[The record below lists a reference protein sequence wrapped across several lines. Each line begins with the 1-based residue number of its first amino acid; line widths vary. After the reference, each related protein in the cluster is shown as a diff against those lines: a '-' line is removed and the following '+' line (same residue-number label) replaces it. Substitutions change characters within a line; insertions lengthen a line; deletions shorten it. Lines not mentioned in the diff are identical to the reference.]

1 MIRSIVVILL
11 YTYGFSMFMLTIWWV
26 FLGGSTSGRPER
38 DQEYN
43 DKLDEIEAE
52 NYCDS
57 YMDCGE

>member
-1 MIRSIVVILL
+1 MITKIIATLL
-11 YTYGFSMFMLTIWWV
+11 YAYGFSMCILTIWYV
-26 FLGGSTSGRPER
+26 FISDSTSGGPER

>member
-1 MIRSIVVILL
+1 
-11 YTYGFSMFMLTIWWV
+11 MFMLTIWWV